1 MYHEWAKVTKYILN
15 PLIMFTDSK
24 YTEILMRE
32 LRRDRKRLTKIIY
45 MKNREFWP
53 FKLITE
59 IQSVFDQPD
68 YPVFHP
74 NTVLAE
80 YSAIKHAKFAAV
92 GEALRSETFQTE
104 YYA

>member
-1 MYHEWAKVTKYILN
+1 
-15 PLIMFTDSK
+15 
-24 YTEILMRE
+24 
-32 LRRDRKRLTKIIY
+32 

-68 YPVFHP
+68 NPVFHP

-92 GEALRSETFQTE
+92 GEAIRSETF
-104 YYA
+104 